1 MFRCGGH
8 EVMGKLPG
16 VQVYV
21 NVTFVVFQPAA
32 LGGGNAETAMVGGTT
47 TVKLTALL
55 DAEPTVTMTLPVVAP
70 FGTVTAML
78 DALHPDPVKL
88 AEVPLNFTVLVPWAA
103 PKLAPE
109 TVTAVP
115 TEPDVR
121 DNELMDGFVT
131 AK

>member
-1 MFRCGGH
+1 
-8 EVMGKLPG
+8 L
-16 VQVYV
+16 
-21 NVTFVVFQPAA
+21 FQPFAFGSGETEA
-32 LGGGNAETAMVGGTT
+32 LIVGGTT

-55 DAEPTVTMTLPVVAP
+55 DTEPTVTMTLPVVAP
-70 FGTVTAML
+70 FGTVTVML

-88 AEVPLNFTVLVPWAA
+88 AEVPLNLTVLLPWAA

-109 TVTAVP
+109 IVTAVP